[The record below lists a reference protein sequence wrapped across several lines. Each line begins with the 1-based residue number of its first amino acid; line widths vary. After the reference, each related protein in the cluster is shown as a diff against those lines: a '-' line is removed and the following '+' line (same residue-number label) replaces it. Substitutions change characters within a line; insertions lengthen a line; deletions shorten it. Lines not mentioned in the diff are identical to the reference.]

1 MLRCSTRVLARQH
14 EILSLNRSL
23 ITYERPPP
31 ALQPSPCP
39 HLSRE
44 PPCDFARKRCSR
56 KQTRA
61 AESSQVQAVS
71 PLHSSTSKLIRLIE
85 VAMCTD
91 QIRREGVAFAVGD
104 HPIQTARD
112 FSHCLADR

>member
-1 MLRCSTRVLARQH
+1 MPAPVAGATLRFCEEAVQSEAD
-14 EILSLNRSL
+14 E
-23 ITYERPPP
+23 
-31 ALQPSPCP
+31 
-39 HLSRE
+39 
-44 PPCDFARKRCSR
+44 
-56 KQTRA
+56 A